1 MIVPVVAAIA
11 AIFTALFFVGLVLPP
26 PDPIAQLKRQFR
38 VLSRLSPAQADEAL
52 DERVQA
58 LTRRFPGRSYR
69 WYLQWLVTDLQRAK
83 R

>member
-11 AIFTALFFVGLVLPP
+11 AIFGALFLVGLVLPP
-26 PDPIAQLKRQFR
+26 PDPIASLKRQFR
-38 VLSRLSPAQADEAL
+38 VLSRLSAAQADEAL
-52 DERVQA
+52 AERVEA
-58 LTRRFPGRSYR
+58 LTRRFPGKSYR